1 MPGPHIT
8 KAIGDLGIATL
19 VISNEEMIDI
29 MELVKFLEDSGL
41 SIKGVTQ
48 TIENKTKEQ
57 RLDLLVCY

>member
-1 MPGPHIT
+1 MSGPHIAR
-8 KAIGDLGIATL
+8 AIGYPGIATL
-19 VISNEEMIDI
+19 VISNQEMIDI

-48 TIENKTKEQ
+48 TIENKTREQ